1 MTPIRFQDFK
11 RNQDAG
17 SCESPPQSI
26 LDEQPDVV
34 LLMDK
39 PSPGL
44 APKPVMPIGRMTSE
58 LNRSGINIVLVEQ
71 NAQMALRLAQYGY
84 LMETGEV
91 VLEAVTRNLMKD
103 NRVVRAYLGG
113 Q

>member
-1 MTPIRFQDFK
+1 M
-11 RNQDAG
+11 
-17 SCESPPQSI
+17 
-26 LDEQPDVV
+26 L
-34 LLMDK
+34 LLMDE
-39 PSPGL
+39 PSLGL
-44 APKPVMPIGRMTSE
+44 APKPGMPIGRITSE

-91 VLEAVTRNLMKD
+91 VLEAVTRDLMKD